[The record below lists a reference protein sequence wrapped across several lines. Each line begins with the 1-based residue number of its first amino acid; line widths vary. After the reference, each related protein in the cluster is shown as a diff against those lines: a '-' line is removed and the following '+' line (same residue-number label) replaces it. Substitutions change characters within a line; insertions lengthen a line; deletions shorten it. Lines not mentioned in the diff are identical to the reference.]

1 MSNQLAREHQLIMK
15 TLGEEDDGEEDLNDI
30 MGNSTPSKHLAKSDK
45 KKTING
51 DEEKSEKEPVK

>member
-1 MSNQLAREHQLIMK
+1 MK

-30 MGNSTPSKHLAKSDK
+30 IGNSTPSKHLAKSDK
-45 KKTING
+45 KKRING